1 MNSIEDI
8 AKMAI
13 EEVGAEL
20 KELENSRIPTKA
32 PKPLRAANEVL
43 NAAIKNDEAAQLN
56 AASAA
61 SVASVIK
68 EKENENTLNIT
79 NTNSNTFGAEIR
91 VFGEAQAGEARAKD
105 TSADLPDSIAKMEF
119 AGLDATPNEQD
130 KNFLANATLTANAT
144 LAANAAI
151 GITAINSIDSTQNT
165 SANSEKEYLLALKER
180 LEVLFAGLKNS
191 EGNLSL
197 RLDLTIRFL
206 EFLLANTNERLTKL
220 PK

>member
-32 PKPLRAANEVL
+32 PKPLRAANDEL
-43 NAAIKNDEAAQLN
+43 NAIVKNDEAAQLN
-56 AASAA
+56 AAS
-61 SVASVIK
+61 VM
-68 EKENENTLNIT
+68 KENENTLNIT

-91 VFGEAQAGEARAKD
+91 VFGEALAKD

-130 KNFLANATLTANAT
+130 KNFLANATLTANA
-144 LAANAAI
+144 AI
-151 GITAINSIDSTQNT
+151 GIAALNSIDSTQNT
-165 SANSEKEYLLALKER
+165 STNSEKEYLLALKER

>member
-32 PKPLRAANEVL
+32 PKPLRAANDAL
-43 NAAIKNDEAAQLN
+43 NAIVKNDEAAQLN
-56 AASAA
+56 AAS
-61 SVASVIK
+61 VM
-68 EKENENTLNIT
+68 KENENTLNIT

-91 VFGEAQAGEARAKD
+91 VFGEAQAGEARAKN
-105 TSADLPDSIAKMEF
+105 TSADLPDGIAKMEF

-130 KNFLANATLTANAT
+130 KNFLANATLTANA
-144 LAANAAI
+144 AI
-151 GITAINSIDSTQNT
+151 GIAAINSIDSTQNT

>member
-32 PKPLRAANEVL
+32 PKPLRAANDAL
-43 NAAIKNDEAAQLN
+43 NAIVKNDEAAQLN
-56 AASAA
+56 AAS
-61 SVASVIK
+61 VM
-68 EKENENTLNIT
+68 KENENTLNIT

-105 TSADLPDSIAKMEF
+105 TSADLPDGIAKMEF

-130 KNFLANATLTANAT
+130 KNFLANATLTANA
-144 LAANAAI
+144 AI
-151 GITAINSIDSTQNT
+151 GIAALNSIDSTQNT

>member
-56 AASAA
+56 AAS
-61 SVASVIK
+61 VM
-68 EKENENTLNIT
+68 KENENTLNIT

-91 VFGEAQAGEARAKD
+91 VFGEAQAGEALAKY

-130 KNFLANATLTANAT
+130 KNFLANATLAS
-144 LAANAAI
+144 NAAI
-151 GITAINSIDSTQNT
+151 GIAALNSIDSTQNT

-191 EGNLSL
+191 EGNISL

>member
-56 AASAA
+56 AAS
-61 SVASVIK
+61 VM
-68 EKENENTLNIT
+68 KENENTLNIT

-91 VFGEAQAGEARAKD
+91 VFGEVGAKD
-105 TSADLPDSIAKMEF
+105 TSADLSDSIAKMEF

-130 KNFLANATLTANAT
+130 KNFLANATLTANA
-144 LAANAAI
+144 AI
-151 GITAINSIDSTQNT
+151 GIAAINSIDSTQNT

-191 EGNLSL
+191 DGNLSL

>member
-32 PKPLRAANEVL
+32 PKPLRAANEAL

-56 AASAA
+56 AAS
-61 SVASVIK
+61 VM
-68 EKENENTLNIT
+68 KENENTLNIT
-79 NTNSNTFGAEIR
+79 NTNSKTFGAEIR

-105 TSADLPDSIAKMEF
+105 TSADLSDSIAKMEF

-130 KNFLANATLTANAT
+130 KNFLANATLTANA
-144 LAANAAI
+144 AI
-151 GITAINSIDSTQNT
+151 GIAAINSIDSTQNT

>member
-32 PKPLRAANEVL
+32 PKPLRAANEAP

-56 AASAA
+56 AAS
-61 SVASVIK
+61 VM
-68 EKENENTLNIT
+68 KENENTLNIT
-79 NTNSNTFGAEIR
+79 NTNSKTFGAEIR
-91 VFGEAQAGEARAKD
+91 VFGEVGAKD
-105 TSADLPDSIAKMEF
+105 TSADLPDNMAKMEF

-130 KNFLANATLTANAT
+130 KNFLANATLTANA
-144 LAANAAI
+144 AI
-151 GITAINSIDSTQNT
+151 EIAAINSIDSTQNT

>member
-43 NAAIKNDEAAQLN
+43 NAAIKKDEAAQLN
-56 AASAA
+56 AAS
-61 SVASVIK
+61 VM
-68 EKENENTLNIT
+68 KENENTLNIT
-79 NTNSNTFGAEIR
+79 NTNSKTFGAEIR
-91 VFGEAQAGEARAKD
+91 VFGEAQGEAQARD

-130 KNFLANATLTANAT
+130 KNFLANATLAS
-144 LAANAAI
+144 NAAI
-151 GITAINSIDSTQNT
+151 GIAALNSIDSTQNT

-191 EGNLSL
+191 EGNISL

>member
-56 AASAA
+56 AAS
-61 SVASVIK
+61 VM
-68 EKENENTLNIT
+68 KENENTLNIT

-91 VFGEAQAGEARAKD
+91 VFGEAQAGEALAKNA
-105 TSADLPDSIAKMEF
+105 SADLPDSIAKMEF

-130 KNFLANATLTANAT
+130 KNFLANATLTANA
-144 LAANAAI
+144 AI
-151 GITAINSIDSTQNT
+151 GIAALNSIDSTQNT

-191 EGNLSL
+191 QGNLSL

>member
-32 PKPLRAANEVL
+32 PKPLRAANDAL

-56 AASAA
+56 AAS
-61 SVASVIK
+61 VM
-68 EKENENTLNIT
+68 KENENTLNIT

-91 VFGEAQAGEARAKD
+91 VFGEAQAKD

-130 KNFLANATLTANAT
+130 KNFLANATLTANA
-144 LAANAAI
+144 AI
-151 GITAINSIDSTQNT
+151 GIAAINSIDSTQNT

>member
-56 AASAA
+56 AAS
-61 SVASVIK
+61 VM
-68 EKENENTLNIT
+68 KENENTLNIT

-91 VFGEAQAGEARAKD
+91 VFGEAGAKD

-130 KNFLANATLTANAT
+130 KNFLANATLTANA
-144 LAANAAI
+144 AI
-151 GITAINSIDSTQNT
+151 GIAAINSIDSTQNT

>member
-56 AASAA
+56 AAS
-61 SVASVIK
+61 VM
-68 EKENENTLNIT
+68 KENENTLNIT

-91 VFGEAQAGEARAKD
+91 VFGEAQAGEARAKN
-105 TSADLPDSIAKMEF
+105 TSADLPDGIAKMEF

-130 KNFLANATLTANAT
+130 KNFLANATLTANA
-144 LAANAAI
+144 AI
-151 GITAINSIDSTQNT
+151 GIAAINSIDSTQNT

-191 EGNLSL
+191 QGNLSL

>member
-43 NAAIKNDEAAQLN
+43 NAAIKKDEAAQLN
-56 AASAA
+56 TA
-61 SVASVIK
+61 SVM
-68 EKENENTLNIT
+68 KENENTLNIT
-79 NTNSNTFGAEIR
+79 NTNSKTFGAEIR
-91 VFGEAQAGEARAKD
+91 VFGEVGAKD
-105 TSADLPDSIAKMEF
+105 TSADLSDSIAKMEF

-130 KNFLANATLTANAT
+130 KNFLANATL
-144 LAANAAI
+144 AANAAI
-151 GITAINSIDSTQNT
+151 GIAAINSIDSTQNT

>member
-20 KELENSRIPTKA
+20 KELENSRIPTKV
-32 PKPLRAANEVL
+32 PKPLRAANDAL

-56 AASAA
+56 AAS
-61 SVASVIK
+61 VM
-68 EKENENTLNIT
+68 KENENTLNIT

-91 VFGEAQAGEARAKD
+91 VFGEAQAGEVRAKD

-130 KNFLANATLTANAT
+130 KNFLANATLTANA
-144 LAANAAI
+144 AI
-151 GITAINSIDSTQNT
+151 GIAAINSIDSTQNT

-191 EGNLSL
+191 QGNLSL

>member
-32 PKPLRAANEVL
+32 PKPLRAVNEVL
-43 NAAIKNDEAAQLN
+43 NAAIKKDEAAQLN
-56 AASAA
+56 AAS
-61 SVASVIK
+61 VM
-68 EKENENTLNIT
+68 KENENTLNIT

-91 VFGEAQAGEARAKD
+91 VFGEAQAGEARAKN
-105 TSADLPDSIAKMEF
+105 TSADLPDGIAKMEF

-130 KNFLANATLTANAT
+130 KNFLANATLTANA
-144 LAANAAI
+144 AI
-151 GITAINSIDSTQNT
+151 GIAAINSIDSTQNT

-191 EGNLSL
+191 QGNLSL

>member
-56 AASAA
+56 AAS
-61 SVASVIK
+61 VM
-68 EKENENTLNIT
+68 KENENTLNIT

-91 VFGEAQAGEARAKD
+91 VFGEARAKD
-105 TSADLPDSIAKMEF
+105 TSADLPDGIAKMEF
-119 AGLDATPNEQD
+119 AGLDTTPNEQD

-144 LAANAAI
+144 LASNAAI
-151 GITAINSIDSTQNT
+151 GIAAINSIDSTQNT

>member
-32 PKPLRAANEVL
+32 PKPLRAANDAL
-43 NAAIKNDEAAQLN
+43 NAIVKNDEAAQLN
-56 AASAA
+56 AAS
-61 SVASVIK
+61 VM
-68 EKENENTLNIT
+68 KENENTLNIT

-91 VFGEAQAGEARAKD
+91 VFGEAQAGEVETKD
-105 TSADLPDSIAKMEF
+105 TSADLPDGIAKMEF

-130 KNFLANATLTANAT
+130 KNFLANATLTANA
-144 LAANAAI
+144 AI
-151 GITAINSIDSTQNT
+151 GIAALNSIDSTSLQNT

>member
-32 PKPLRAANEVL
+32 PKPLRAANEAL
-43 NAAIKNDEAAQLN
+43 NAAIKKDEAAQLN
-56 AASAA
+56 AAS
-61 SVASVIK
+61 VM
-68 EKENENTLNIT
+68 KENENTLNIT
-79 NTNSNTFGAEIR
+79 NTNSKTFGAEIR
-91 VFGEAQAGEARAKD
+91 VFGEVGAKD
-105 TSADLPDSIAKMEF
+105 NSADLPDSIAKMEF
-119 AGLDATPNEQD
+119 AGLDAMPNEQD
-130 KNFLANATLTANAT
+130 KNFLANAKLT
-144 LAANAAI
+144 ANAAI
-151 GITAINSIDSTQNT
+151 GIAAINSIDSTQNT
-165 SANSEKEYLLALKER
+165 STNSEKEYLLALKER
-180 LEVLFAGLKNS
+180 LEVLFAGLKNN
-191 EGNLSL
+191 EDNLSL

>member
-20 KELENSRIPTKA
+20 KELENSKIPAKA
-32 PKPLRAANEVL
+32 PKPLRAANDAL

-56 AASAA
+56 AAS
-61 SVASVIK
+61 VM
-68 EKENENTLNIT
+68 KENENTLNIT
-79 NTNSNTFGAEIR
+79 NTNSKTFGAEIR
-91 VFGEAQAGEARAKD
+91 VFGEVGAKD
-105 TSADLPDSIAKMEF
+105 VSADLSDSIAKMEF
-119 AGLDATPNEQD
+119 TGLDTMPNEQD

-144 LAANAAI
+144 LASNAAI
-151 GITAINSIDSTQNT
+151 GIAALNSIDSTQNT

>member
-32 PKPLRAANEVL
+32 PKPLRAANDVL

-56 AASAA
+56 AAS
-61 SVASVIK
+61 VM
-68 EKENENTLNIT
+68 KENENTLNIT

-91 VFGEAQAGEARAKD
+91 VFGEAQAGEALAKD

-130 KNFLANATLTANAT
+130 KNFLANATLTANA
-144 LAANAAI
+144 AI
-151 GITAINSIDSTQNT
+151 GIAALNSIDSTQNT

-191 EGNLSL
+191 QGNLSL

>member
-43 NAAIKNDEAAQLN
+43 NAAIKKDEAAQLN
-56 AASAA
+56 AAS
-61 SVASVIK
+61 VM
-68 EKENENTLNIT
+68 KENENTLNIT

-91 VFGEAQAGEARAKD
+91 VFGEAQAGEVETKN

-130 KNFLANATLTANAT
+130 KNFLANATLTANA
-144 LAANAAI
+144 AI
-151 GITAINSIDSTQNT
+151 GIAAINSIDSTQNT

-191 EGNLSL
+191 QGNLSL

>member
-20 KELENSRIPTKA
+20 KELENSRIPAKA
-32 PKPLRAANEVL
+32 PKPLRAANEAL

-56 AASAA
+56 AAS
-61 SVASVIK
+61 VM
-68 EKENENTLNIT
+68 KENENTLNIT
-79 NTNSNTFGAEIR
+79 NTNSKTFGAEIR
-91 VFGEAQAGEARAKD
+91 VFGEAQAGEALAKD

-130 KNFLANATLTANAT
+130 KNFLANATLTANA
-144 LAANAAI
+144 AI
-151 GITAINSIDSTQNT
+151 GIAAINSIDSTQNT

>member
-43 NAAIKNDEAAQLN
+43 SAAMKNDEAAQLN
-56 AASAA
+56 AAS
-61 SVASVIK
+61 VM
-68 EKENENTLNIT
+68 KENENTLNIT

-91 VFGEAQAGEARAKD
+91 VFGETQAKD

-144 LAANAAI
+144 LVSNAAI
-151 GITAINSIDSTQNT
+151 GIAAINSIDSTQNT

-180 LEVLFAGLKNS
+180 IEVLFAGLKNS

>member
-32 PKPLRAANEVL
+32 PKPLRAANDAL
-43 NAAIKNDEAAQLN
+43 NAIVKNDEAAQLN
-56 AASAA
+56 AAS
-61 SVASVIK
+61 VM
-68 EKENENTLNIT
+68 KENENTLNIT
-79 NTNSNTFGAEIR
+79 NTNSKTFGAEIR
-91 VFGEAQAGEARAKD
+91 VFGEVGAKD
-105 TSADLPDSIAKMEF
+105 VSADLPDSIAKMEF

-130 KNFLANATLTANAT
+130 KNFLANATLTANA
-144 LAANAAI
+144 AI
-151 GITAINSIDSTQNT
+151 GIAVINSIDSTQNT

>member
-20 KELENSRIPTKA
+20 KKLENSRIPTKA
-32 PKPLRAANEVL
+32 PKPLRAANEAL
-43 NAAIKNDEAAQLN
+43 NAAIKSDEAAQLN
-56 AASAA
+56 AAS
-61 SVASVIK
+61 VM
-68 EKENENTLNIT
+68 KENENTLNIT

-91 VFGEAQAGEARAKD
+91 VFGEVGAKD
-105 TSADLPDSIAKMEF
+105 TSADLSDSIAKMEF

-130 KNFLANATLTANAT
+130 KNFLANATLTANA
-144 LAANAAI
+144 AI
-151 GITAINSIDSTQNT
+151 GIAAINSIDSTQNT

>member
-20 KELENSRIPTKA
+20 KELENSRISTKA

-43 NAAIKNDEAAQLN
+43 SAAIKNDEAAQLN
-56 AASAA
+56 AAS
-61 SVASVIK
+61 VM
-68 EKENENTLNIT
+68 KENENTLNIT

-91 VFGEAQAGEARAKD
+91 VFGETQAGEARAKNA
-105 TSADLPDSIAKMEF
+105 SADLPDGIAKMEF
-119 AGLDATPNEQD
+119 AGLDTTPNEQD
-130 KNFLANATLTANAT
+130 KNFLANATLTANA
-144 LAANAAI
+144 AI
-151 GITAINSIDSTQNT
+151 GIAAINSIDSTQNT

>member
-32 PKPLRAANEVL
+32 PKPLRAANEAL
-43 NAAIKNDEAAQLN
+43 NAAIKNDEAAQL
-56 AASAA
+56 SAA
-61 SVASVIK
+61 SVM
-68 EKENENTLNIT
+68 KENENTLNIT
-79 NTNSNTFGAEIR
+79 NTNSKTFGAEIR
-91 VFGEAQAGEARAKD
+91 VFGEVGAKD
-105 TSADLPDSIAKMEF
+105 TSADLPDSIVKMEV

-130 KNFLANATLTANAT
+130 KNFLANATLTANA
-144 LAANAAI
+144 AI
-151 GITAINSIDSTQNT
+151 GIAAMNSIDSTSLQNI
-165 SANSEKEYLLALKER
+165 SANNEKEYLLAIKER

-191 EGNLSL
+191 QGNLSL

>member
-43 NAAIKNDEAAQLN
+43 SAAIKNDEAAQLN
-56 AASAA
+56 AAS
-61 SVASVIK
+61 VM
-68 EKENENTLNIT
+68 KENENTLNIT

-91 VFGEAQAGEARAKD
+91 VFGEALAKD
-105 TSADLPDSIAKMEF
+105 TSVDLPDSIAKMEF

-130 KNFLANATLTANAT
+130 KNFLANATLTANA
-144 LAANAAI
+144 AI
-151 GITAINSIDSTQNT
+151 GIAAINSIDSTQNT

-191 EGNLSL
+191 QGNLSL

>member
-56 AASAA
+56 AAS
-61 SVASVIK
+61 VM
-68 EKENENTLNIT
+68 KENENTLNIT

-91 VFGEAQAGEARAKD
+91 VFGEVGAKD
-105 TSADLPDSIAKMEF
+105 VSADLPDSIAKMEF

-130 KNFLANATLTANAT
+130 KNFLANATLAS
-144 LAANAAI
+144 NAAI
-151 GITAINSIDSTQNT
+151 GIAAINSIDSTQNT

>member
-56 AASAA
+56 AAS
-61 SVASVIK
+61 VM
-68 EKENENTLNIT
+68 KENENTLNIT
-79 NTNSNTFGAEIR
+79 NTNSKTFGAEIR

-105 TSADLPDSIAKMEF
+105 TSADLPDGIAKMEF

-130 KNFLANATLTANAT
+130 KNFLANATIT
-144 LAANAAI
+144 ANAAI
-151 GITAINSIDSTQNT
+151 GIAAINSIDSTQNT

>member
-56 AASAA
+56 AAS
-61 SVASVIK
+61 VM
-68 EKENENTLNIT
+68 KENENTLNIT
-79 NTNSNTFGAEIR
+79 NTNSKTFGAEIR
-91 VFGEAQAGEARAKD
+91 VFGEAQAGEALAKD
-105 TSADLPDSIAKMEF
+105 TSADLPDGIAKMEF
-119 AGLDATPNEQD
+119 AGLDATSNEQD
-130 KNFLANATLTANAT
+130 KNFLANATLTANA
-144 LAANAAI
+144 AI
-151 GITAINSIDSTQNT
+151 GIAEINSIDSTQNT

-191 EGNLSL
+191 EDNLSL

>member
-56 AASAA
+56 AAS
-61 SVASVIK
+61 VM
-68 EKENENTLNIT
+68 KENENTLNIT
-79 NTNSNTFGAEIR
+79 NTNSKTFGAEIR

-130 KNFLANATLTANAT
+130 KNFLANATLTANA
-144 LAANAAI
+144 AI
-151 GITAINSIDSTQNT
+151 GIAAINSIDSTQNT

>member
-32 PKPLRAANEVL
+32 PKPLRAANEAP
-43 NAAIKNDEAAQLN
+43 NAAIKKDEAAQLN
-56 AASAA
+56 AAS
-61 SVASVIK
+61 VM
-68 EKENENTLNIT
+68 KENENTLNIT

-91 VFGEAQAGEARAKD
+91 VFGEAQAGEAWAKD
-105 TSADLPDSIAKMEF
+105 TSADLPDGIAKMEF

-130 KNFLANATLTANAT
+130 KNFLANATLTANA
-144 LAANAAI
+144 AI
-151 GITAINSIDSTQNT
+151 GIAAINSIDSTQNT

-191 EGNLSL
+191 QGNLSL

>member
-32 PKPLRAANEVL
+32 PKPLRAANEAP

-56 AASAA
+56 AAS
-61 SVASVIK
+61 VM
-68 EKENENTLNIT
+68 KENENTLNIT

-91 VFGEAQAGEARAKD
+91 VFGEVGAKD
-105 TSADLPDSIAKMEF
+105 TSADLPDGIAKMEF
-119 AGLDATPNEQD
+119 AGLDTTPNEQD
-130 KNFLANATLTANAT
+130 KNFLANATLTANA
-144 LAANAAI
+144 AI
-151 GITAINSIDSTQNT
+151 GIAALNSIDSTQNT
-165 SANSEKEYLLALKER
+165 STNSEKEYLLALKER

-191 EGNLSL
+191 QGNLSL

>member
-43 NAAIKNDEAAQLN
+43 NAAIKKDEAAQLN
-56 AASAA
+56 AAS
-61 SVASVIK
+61 VM
-68 EKENENTLNIT
+68 KENENTLNIT
-79 NTNSNTFGAEIR
+79 NTNSKTFGAEIR
-91 VFGEAQAGEARAKD
+91 VFGEAQAGEARAKNA
-105 TSADLPDSIAKMEF
+105 SADLSDSIAKMEF

-130 KNFLANATLTANAT
+130 KNFLANATLAS
-144 LAANAAI
+144 NAAI
-151 GITAINSIDSTQNT
+151 GIAALNSIDSTQNT

>member
-20 KELENSRIPTKA
+20 KELENSRIPAKA

-43 NAAIKNDEAAQLN
+43 SAAIKNDEAAQLN
-56 AASAA
+56 AAS
-61 SVASVIK
+61 VM
-68 EKENENTLNIT
+68 KENENTLNIT

-91 VFGEAQAGEARAKD
+91 VFGEALAKD

-119 AGLDATPNEQD
+119 AGFDATPNEQD
-130 KNFLANATLTANAT
+130 KNFLANATLTANA
-144 LAANAAI
+144 AI
-151 GITAINSIDSTQNT
+151 GIAAINSIDSTQNT
-165 SANSEKEYLLALKER
+165 SANSEKEYLLAQKER

-191 EGNLSL
+191 QGNLSL

>member
-43 NAAIKNDEAAQLN
+43 SAAIKNDEAAQLN
-56 AASAA
+56 AAS
-61 SVASVIK
+61 VM
-68 EKENENTLNIT
+68 KENENTLNIT

-91 VFGEAQAGEARAKD
+91 VFGEAQAKD

-144 LAANAAI
+144 LASNAAI
-151 GITAINSIDSTQNT
+151 GIAAINSIDSTQNT

-191 EGNLSL
+191 QGNLSL

>member
-56 AASAA
+56 AAS
-61 SVASVIK
+61 VM
-68 EKENENTLNIT
+68 KENENTLNIT
-79 NTNSNTFGAEIR
+79 NTNSKTFGAEIR
-91 VFGEAQAGEARAKD
+91 VFGEVGAKD
-105 TSADLPDSIAKMEF
+105 NSADLPDSIEKIEF

-144 LAANAAI
+144 LASNAAI
-151 GITAINSIDSTQNT
+151 GIAALNSIDSTQNT

>member
-56 AASAA
+56 AAS
-61 SVASVIK
+61 VM
-68 EKENENTLNIT
+68 KENENTLNIT

-130 KNFLANATLTANAT
+130 KNFLANATLTANA
-144 LAANAAI
+144 AI
-151 GITAINSIDSTQNT
+151 GIAAINSIDSTQNT

>member
-32 PKPLRAANEVL
+32 PKPLRAANDAL

-56 AASAA
+56 AAS
-61 SVASVIK
+61 VM
-68 EKENENTLNIT
+68 KENENTLNIT

-91 VFGEAQAGEARAKD
+91 VFGEAQAGETLAKD
-105 TSADLPDSIAKMEF
+105 TSADLPYSIAKTEF
-119 AGLDATPNEQD
+119 AGLDATPNEHD
-130 KNFLANATLTANAT
+130 KNFLANATLTANA
-144 LAANAAI
+144 AI
-151 GITAINSIDSTQNT
+151 GIAALNSIDSTQNT